1 MAFLWWYGP
10 ALVLA
15 VLLGLRLKRVT
26 GSAPVR
32 PPTFEEVGYL
42 GGGPVRAAEVAV
54 AGLVADNRARLSGGA
69 VSAVPAPEPGPS
81 TALQDVLL
89 ARLDEPRD
97 LDGLLVEAATSRP
110 ARRIGQGLVAAGLLV
125 SPKRRLVRAVLAVLP
140 LTALAVVGFATAPA
154 GWQTATL
161 PTAAA
166 LLAVVLLL
174 GPPPVRTRHGAR
186 TYERAT
192 AGLAPVDP
200 AEVTA
205 RYGLVRPAATPRPE
219 PGPRRADTAV
229 FDGETAEPIGYAG
242 TSEQALPRRRRPAVV
257 VEPRRWRKRNGLL
270 VAGGWLAGGW
280 LASQWL
286 GGDDGGDFPDADFG
300 GFGG

>member
-10 ALVLA
+10 VLVLS
-15 VLLGLRLKRVT
+15 VLLGLWLKRVT
-26 GSAPVR
+26 GSAPAR
-32 PPTFEEVGYL
+32 PLTFEEVGFL

-69 VSAVPAPEPGPS
+69 VSAVPAPAPGAT

-89 ARLDEPRD
+89 ARLDRPRE
-97 LDGLLVEAATSRP
+97 LDGLLVEVSTSGP
-110 ARRIGQGLVAAGLLV
+110 ARRIGRGLVAAGLLV
-125 SPKRRLVRAVLAVLP
+125 SPRRRLVRAVLAELP
-140 LTALAVVGFATAPA
+140 VLAVLVVGVATAPA
-154 GWQTATL
+154 GWL
-161 PTAAA
+161 VAAVPSVTGLVA
-166 LLAVVLLL
+166 VLLVL

-186 TYERAT
+186 AYEEAT

-205 RYGLVRPAATPRPE
+205 RYGLVRPAAAAPPE
-219 PGPRRADTAV
+219 PGERRADTAV
-229 FDGETAEPIGYAG
+229 FDGETAEPIAYVEA
-242 TSEQALPRRRRPAVV
+242 SEQAVPRRRRPAVV
-257 VEPRRWRKRNGLL
+257 VEPQRWRKRNGLL

-286 GGDDGGDFPDADFG
+286 EGDDGGDFVDTDFG